1 MSSSRRSSQ
10 ASSSSRIS
18 DDQITDLIS
27 KLRQSI
33 PEIRQNRRS
42 NTVSASK
49 VLQETC
55 NYIRN
60 LNKEADDLSDRLTQL
75 LESIDPNSPQAA
87 VIRSLING

>member
-1 MSSSRRSSQ
+1 MSSRRSRQ

-60 LNKEADDLSDRLTQL
+60 LNKEADDLSDRLSQL
-75 LESIDPNSPQAA
+75 LETIDPNSPQAA
-87 VIRSLING
+87 IIRSLISE